1 MLTERNIQMIEINGK
16 SVYNALSM
24 GKLYFYKRSTS
35 QTRRIHIDSI
45 EDELCKF
52 RNAKETAICELQQ
65 LYEKAI
71 VDVGEENALIF
82 QIHQL
87 MLQDED
93 YCTAIESEISSH
105 SINCEYAICIISDQ
119 FAATFSSMDDE
130 YMQARATDVIDICT
144 RLINIISENSA
155 NPPEFSE
162 PVIIV
167 ADDLSPSE
175 TVQLDKDKILGF
187 VTFSGSQTS
196 HTAILARTMNI
207 PAIIDTGE
215 IDCCHEGET
224 AILDGHSGTLYI
236 NPDEDKITDY
246 KIRKQLSDERQK
258 ELEKFKGLPDE
269 TLSGQKINVYANI
282 GSPEDVDA
290 VLENDATGIGLF
302 RSEFIYLEKTAF
314 PSEEEQFLKYKEVA
328 ERMNGKKVIIRTL
341 DIGADKKI
349 GYFNLP
355 HEENPA
361 LGYRAIRIC
370 LTQQEIFKTQLRAIL
385 RASAFGN
392 ISVMFPMIISVD
404 EVDRLNSIINEV
416 KAELKSEN
424 IPFDESIETGIM
436 IETPA
441 AAIISD
447 LLAPKVDFFSI
458 GTNDL
463 TQYTLAIDRQNH
475 SLDPFYN
482 AHHEAVLRLIKL
494 VTENAHKHGKWAGI
508 CGELGS
514 DLSLTEHFLSIGLDE
529 LSVSPSYVLR
539 LREKI
544 RKTQ

>member
-1 MLTERNIQMIEINGK
+1 MIEINGT
-16 SVYNALSM
+16 SVYNALGM
-24 GKLYFYKRSTS
+24 GKLYFYKRNTS
-35 QTRRIHIDSI
+35 QTRRVHVDSI
-45 EDELCKF
+45 DDELNKF
-52 RNAKETAICELQQ
+52 RTAKETAICELQQ
-65 LYEKAI
+65 LYEKALTE
-71 VDVGEENALIF
+71 VGEENALIF

-87 MLQDED
+87 MLDDED
-93 YCTAIESEISSH
+93 YCSAIESEITSH

-144 RLINIISENSA
+144 RLINVISEEVS
-155 NPPEFSE
+155 NPPTFSE

-187 VTFSGSQTS
+187 VTFGGSRTS
-196 HTAILARTMNI
+196 HTSILARTMNI
-207 PAIIDTGE
+207 PAIINTGE
-215 IDCCHEGET
+215 IDSCHEGEI

-246 KIRKQLSDERQK
+246 KLRKQLSYERQK
-258 ELEKFKGLPDE
+258 ELEKLRGMPDE
-269 TLSGQKINVYANI
+269 TLSGRRINLYANI
-282 GSPEDVDA
+282 GSPEDIDA
-290 VLENDATGIGLF
+290 VIESDATGIGLF

-328 ERMNGKKVIIRTL
+328 EKMNGKKVIIRTL

-355 HEENPA
+355 DEENPA

-370 LTQQEIFKTQLRAIL
+370 LTQPGIFKTQLRAIL

-392 ISVMFPMIISVD
+392 ISIMFPMVISVD
-404 EVDRLNSIINEV
+404 EVDELNAIMNTV
-416 KAELKSEN
+416 KVELQSEG
-424 IPFDESIETGIM
+424 ISFDQSIETGIM

-441 AAIISD
+441 AALISD

-475 SLDPFYN
+475 SLEPFFN
-482 AHHEAVLRLIKL
+482 AHHEAVLRLIRL
-494 VTENAHKHGKWAGI
+494 VTDNAHKHGKWVGI

-544 RKTQ
+544 RNIQ

>member
-1 MLTERNIQMIEINGK
+1 MIEINGT
-16 SVYNALSM
+16 SVYNALGM
-24 GKLYFYKRSTS
+24 GKLYFYKRNTS
-35 QTRRIHIDSI
+35 QTRRVHVDSI
-45 EDELCKF
+45 DDELNKF
-52 RNAKETAICELQQ
+52 RTAKETAICELQQ
-65 LYEKAI
+65 LYEKALTE
-71 VDVGEENALIF
+71 VGEENALIF

-87 MLQDED
+87 MLDDED
-93 YCTAIESEISSH
+93 YCSAIESEITSH

-144 RLINIISENSA
+144 RLINVISEDAS
-155 NPPEFSE
+155 NPPTFSE

-187 VTFSGSQTS
+187 VTFGGSRTS
-196 HTAILARTMNI
+196 HTSILARTMNI
-207 PAIIDTGE
+207 PAIINTGE
-215 IDCCHEGET
+215 IDSCHEGEI

-246 KIRKQLSDERQK
+246 KLRKQLNYERQK
-258 ELEKFKGLPDE
+258 ELEKLRGMPDE
-269 TLSGQKINVYANI
+269 TMSGRRINLYANI
-282 GSPEDVDA
+282 GSPEDIDA
-290 VLENDATGIGLF
+290 VIESDATGIGLF

-328 ERMNGKKVIIRTL
+328 EKMNGKKVIIRTL

-355 HEENPA
+355 DEENPA

-370 LTQQEIFKTQLRAIL
+370 LTQPGIFKTQLRAIL

-392 ISVMFPMIISVD
+392 ISIMFPMVISVD
-404 EVDRLNSIINEV
+404 EVDELNAIMNTV
-416 KAELKSEN
+416 KVELQSEG
-424 IPFDESIETGIM
+424 IAFDQSIETGIM

-441 AAIISD
+441 AALISD

-475 SLDPFYN
+475 SLEPFFN
-482 AHHEAVLRLIKL
+482 AHHEAVLRLIRL
-494 VTENAHKHGKWAGI
+494 VTDNAHKHGKWVGI

-544 RKTQ
+544 RNIQ